1 MNCRLK
7 FPFQIRNPYCK
18 CISSVD
24 SRHLAFPLQLASL
37 SPVISTL
44 FQSINI
50 YLFSN
55 LSQPKRN
62 NNIKP
67 TLSNIIS
74 LFVYCRPGCVSI
86 SLLHFTQTFVEKV
99 FVMLCHPC
107 SPSILS
113 SVSSPRAFIPRAP
126 LKLISPMSPVA
137 YVVQIQA
144 LFIANL
150 KDLEL

>member
-1 MNCRLK
+1 MTSGL
-7 FPFQIRNPYCK
+7 P
-18 CISSVD
+18 
-24 SRHLAFPLQLASL
+24 LAVGILVPCHFNSY
-37 SPVISTL
+37 
-44 FQSINI
+44 QSIII

-74 LFVYCRPGCVSI
+74 LFVYCIPGCVSI

-113 SVSSPRAFIPRAP
+113 SVYSPRSFILRAP

-137 YVVQIQA
+137 YIVQIQA